1 MLIGRPDSRYTTENL
16 SEISTDTLC
25 HLNESA
31 EKMAYFP
38 SKVEGLNAEWVAAYE
53 ATQTELLRRV
63 KARR

>member
-1 MLIGRPDSRYTTENL
+1 LT
-16 SEISTDTLC
+16 
-25 HLNESA
+25 
-31 EKMAYFP
+31 